1 MSLRTISLSLSLS
14 VWVSLALVAPLAPGC
29 GGGAP
34 PRSDEPTTA
43 REKQRQDAEAAGE
56 ARQAGGKWGGWRYT
70 GDRNDC
76 FFVVGRRCFKTE
88 AAACTAARCGKRT
101 CETTGG
107 GPAAV
112 ACAK

>member
-1 MSLRTISLSLSLS
+1 MACSAGMSLYSIA
-14 VWVSLALVAPLAPGC
+14 LALVATLAFGC
-29 GGGAP
+29 GGGGP

-43 REKQRQDAEAAGE
+43 KEKQRQEAEAKGE
-56 ARQAGGKWGGWRYT
+56 TDTTGGKWGGWRYT
-70 GDRNDC
+70 GDRNEC

-88 AAACTAARCGKRT
+88 AAACAAARCGKKK

-107 GPAAV
+107 GPASV